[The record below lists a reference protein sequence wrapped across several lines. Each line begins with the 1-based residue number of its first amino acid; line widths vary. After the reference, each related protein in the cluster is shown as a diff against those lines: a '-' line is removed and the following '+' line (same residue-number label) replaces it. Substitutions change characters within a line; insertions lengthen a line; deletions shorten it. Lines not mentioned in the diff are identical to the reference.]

1 MGYDKPID
9 RVNMLAEA
17 LDAVLNVYREDVKG
31 IYAAELVADSLPDHW
46 WRDGIEMRG
55 PLWLKTTRMAFLST
69 KTKAA
74 DMEPKTEEEH
84 RYKSILETVS
94 FLSLDFSN
102 ALAEA
107 LNAAKE
113 NEENEAD

>member
-1 MGYDKPID
+1 
-9 RVNMLAEA
+9 ML
-17 LDAVLNVYREDVKG
+17 RG

-46 WRDGIEMRG
+46 WLDGVEQRG

-69 KTKAA
+69 KTKAD

-84 RYKSILETVS
+84 RYKRILKTVS

-113 NEENEAD
+113 SEEE

>member
-1 MGYDKPID
+1 MGHDKPID

-17 LDAVLNVYREDVKG
+17 LDAVLNVYRDDIKD

-46 WRDGIEMRG
+46 WNDGIERRG
-55 PLWLKTTRMAFLST
+55 PLWLRTARMAFLST

-74 DMEPKTEEEH
+74 DMEPKTEEER

-107 LNAAKE
+107 LNAVKE